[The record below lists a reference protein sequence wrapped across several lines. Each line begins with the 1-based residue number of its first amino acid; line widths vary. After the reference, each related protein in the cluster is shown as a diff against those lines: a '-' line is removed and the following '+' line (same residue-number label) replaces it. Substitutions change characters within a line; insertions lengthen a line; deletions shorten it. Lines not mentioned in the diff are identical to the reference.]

1 MKHPKQ
7 LLFALSSAFVLV
19 LVGALVAFNHHKP
32 RLLIL
37 HSYAEEGMWEQ
48 NFNLGVQRALADNRK
63 PLTHRWHYMSFSAT
77 DHTTVEE
84 WEASAQRARSV
95 IDRWTPNVLLA
106 VGEEGVASENGKNR
120 TLSRLQRP

>member
-84 WEASAQRARSV
+84 WEASAQRVR
-95 IDRWTPNVLLA
+95 
-106 VGEEGVASENGKNR
+106 
-120 TLSRLQRP
+120 RLIGHRRALELPAAAHYR